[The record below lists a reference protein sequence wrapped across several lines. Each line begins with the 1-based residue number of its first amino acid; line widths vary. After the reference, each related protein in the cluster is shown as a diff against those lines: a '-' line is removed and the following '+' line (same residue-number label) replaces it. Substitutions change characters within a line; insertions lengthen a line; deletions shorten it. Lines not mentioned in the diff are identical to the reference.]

1 MAQRPRAPW
10 FPSGWT
16 YPTTSRITRSHT
28 DSQQTSSPTYIGPR
42 KQPGALGPT
51 PLDISITH
59 HSRCHIRCLHTSL
72 LEHHPTTL
80 VPHPTGQSKVRPIRK
95 STTTHLEPVPQHGH
109 KGLEEERILQP
120 TRVHFTTTAGCLQ
133 RRVTTSKGTKSH
145 SIEFTFTTHHSQPA
159 GVHLQLV
166 HTFRLPHGPTSH
178 SPDEVARDTCRTSAD
193 RGEPPKSLHTKPRF
207 YRTPERMVGCHH
219 TLPLQPFPL
228 QESKLQISDTELT
241 LVTHHGQQLPET
253 RGLLMPKMPW
263 DIQAFLRHL
272 TQQKHWRTCPSQTM
286 FSHQSASS
294 TQRQRTSC
302 WRTTAGINWH
312 RAHLPLFSHAMA
324 WNRHTVPAQ
333 HHETNHSRPAGRLDT
348 GRRQSTLLT
357 QQADGPPP
365 ENTTTTIH
373 ETGSMDTEQH
383 SRDPKQKHTSRIR
396 QVQTWLA
403 SQDLE
408 CQDGLPW
415 VLLWLFHLCVYG
427 RDSNSRTPWSH
438 RFDVFDVHSNLSL
451 RNDQTA
457 QPNHQET
464 QSSLNIWADIF
475 SRTPQHHLVCDGVYF
490 LLRIS
495 LRHEV
500 TSMWVSLENLNT
512 WTWDPPDIE
521 WNTSSNEESPHMN

>member
-1 MAQRPRAPW
+1 
-10 FPSGWT
+10 
-16 YPTTSRITRSHT
+16 
-28 DSQQTSSPTYIGPR
+28 
-42 KQPGALGPT
+42 
-51 PLDISITH
+51 
-59 HSRCHIRCLHTSL
+59 
-72 LEHHPTTL
+72 
-80 VPHPTGQSKVRPIRK
+80 
-95 STTTHLEPVPQHGH
+95 
-109 KGLEEERILQP
+109 
-120 TRVHFTTTAGCLQ
+120 
-133 RRVTTSKGTKSH
+133 
-145 SIEFTFTTHHSQPA
+145 
-159 GVHLQLV
+159 
-166 HTFRLPHGPTSH
+166 
-178 SPDEVARDTCRTSAD
+178 
-193 RGEPPKSLHTKPRF
+193 
-207 YRTPERMVGCHH
+207 
-219 TLPLQPFPL
+219 
-228 QESKLQISDTELT
+228 
-241 LVTHHGQQLPET
+241 
-253 RGLLMPKMPW
+253 MPKMPW

-272 TQQKHWRTCPSQTM
+272 TQQKHWRTGPSQTM

-294 TQRQRTSC
+294 TQRQCTSC
-302 WRTTAGINWH
+302 WRTTVGINRH

-415 VLLWLFHLCVYG
+415 VLLRLFHLCVYG

-438 RFDVFDVHSNLSL
+438 RFDVVDVHSNLSH
-451 RNDQTA
+451 RNGQTA

-464 QSSLNIWADIF
+464 QSSLNTWADIF

-500 TSMWVSLENLNT
+500 TSMWLSLESLNT
-512 WTWDPPDIE
+512 WTWDPPDFE
-521 WNTSSNEESPHMN
+521 WNTS